1 MNAMGDTSSLKNTV
15 KDNQF
20 FIPTPAAQL
29 RPSDLMTHNINGSQS
44 QISLMVSNYSHMPVI
59 FPTVANILF
68 LKIYL

>member
-1 MNAMGDTSSLKNTV
+1 MNAMGDTNTV

-29 RPSDLMTHNINGSQS
+29 RPLGLMTQNLNSFQL
-44 QISLMVSNYSHMPVI
+44 SLMASNYSHMPVI

-68 LKIYL
+68 LKM